1 MRPSI
6 LHTNKLLFWTI
17 TTRDL
22 DNNVLKD
29 AEDLP
34 VVTVRYNDAP
44 FTDGLLTIDHRATGK
59 YDAYFDPEMDINE
72 GDQFEFEEE
81 ITMNSSV
88 QGLHDYV
95 NQFYVRVIEPMD
107 VILSKV
113 LLLNPAPTGSVLIV
127 SSGAY
132 YCTRTD
138 VELVFGQTNVLKWA
152 DLDNSGNSS
161 FITNRITTM
170 IALAH
175 EQTNDALR
183 AGGYNVPI
191 LAPIPTTLA
200 YQVASLAGVLLY
212 ESRGAIDSESEDGTH
227 RLTPFRKRWSGFI
240 KDVLGQRIQ
249 LSAKRSNAS
258 NAPAVY

>member
-22 DNNVLKD
+22 DNNTLKD

-34 VVTVRYNDAP
+34 EVTIRYNDTP
-44 FTDGLLTIDHRATGK
+44 FTSGSLSIDHRATGK
-59 YDAYFDPEMDINE
+59 YDAYFDPEQEINE

-81 ITMNSSV
+81 IMMNSSV
-88 QGLHDYV
+88 QGLHAYV

-113 LLLNPAPTGSVLIV
+113 LLLNSAPTGSVLIV
-127 SSGAY
+127 SSGTY

-138 VELVFGQTNVLKWA
+138 VELVFGRNNVLKWA
-152 DLDNSGNSS
+152 DLDGDEDDD
-161 FITNRITTM
+161 FIENRITTM

-183 AGGYNVPI
+183 AGGYIVPV
-191 LAPIPTTLA
+191 ADPVPTSLS
-200 YQVASLAGVLLY
+200 YQVAALAGVLLY
-212 ESRGAIDSESEDGTH
+212 ESRGAIDSENDDGTH
-227 RLTPFRKRWSGFI
+227 RLTPFRRRWAAYI
-240 KDVLGQRIQ
+240 KDLLGQRVIINA
-249 LSAKRSNAS
+249 SKAVAS
-258 NAPAVY
+258 NAPQVY